1 MTPKMTES
9 FWSQNVIGWVRG
21 IVTIYTSAWCGL
33 KSKTELVLEENASKE
48 AKKTKNTR
56 SEMDPKYAEEAKVFF
71 SDIGF
76 AERLVEEALKEQE

>member
-1 MTPKMTES
+1 LE
-9 FWSQNVIGWVRG
+9 
-21 IVTIYTSAWCGL
+21 
-33 KSKTELVLEENASKE
+33 SKTELILEENASKE

-71 SDIGF
+71 EGESSDEDFSDIGF

>member
-1 MTPKMTES
+1 LE
-9 FWSQNVIGWVRG
+9 
-21 IVTIYTSAWCGL
+21 
-33 KSKTELVLEENASKE
+33 SKTELVLEENASKE